1 MYDVP
6 LVCVRRFNFVRE
18 VFIPANQEPRR
29 RIIMQHFG
37 ATTLYED
44 HNYFARSSESFTLE
58 GGLDSD
64 NGTGLLDLTD
74 TLEKQLEASNLA
86 LGEIHSDA
94 PQLSSELHVPSV
106 EFELDDNGQLLHDM
120 LQQQQPANSQQ
131 QTTANTTT
139 AASSTATA
147 TTWEENVHVLQEML
161 MQQQH
166 IQVQQ
171 QNFFGNS
178 TPPKFRRES
187 ELLSLLQLPRCASS
201 SLPGGTISGPFN
213 SVSSK
218 KLSHQGAL
226 SSFTTAAEIGDS
238 SHVHGQQLL
247 PQPSFR
253 HLLHTLPHASDHH
266 LSSKSGIM
274 RPPGLLDLED
284 RDTSGGHEEGRL
296 FPSLFEKRDFTFGKG
311 AENRGIN
318 HFATERQR
326 REYLNEKYQ
335 TLRSLVPN
343 PSKADRASI
352 VADAIEY
359 VKELKRTVQ
368 ELQLLVE
375 EKRRGSN
382 KRRCKA
388 SPDNPSEGGG
398 VTDMESSSAIQ
409 PGGTRVSKE
418 TTFLGDGSQLRSSW
432 LQRTS
437 QMGTQIDVRIVD
449 DEVNIKLTQRR
460 RRNYVLLA
468 VLRSLNELHLDL
480 LHANGASIGEHHIFM
495 FNTKIMEGTSTFA
508 GQVATKLIDAVD
520 RHITLASSGL

>member
-1 MYDVP
+1 
-6 LVCVRRFNFVRE
+6 
-18 VFIPANQEPRR
+18 
-29 RIIMQHFG
+29 MQHFG

-44 HNYFARSSESFTLE
+44 HNYFARSSEAFTLE
-58 GGLDSD
+58 GGLGSD
-64 NGTGLLDLTD
+64 TGAGLLDLTD

-86 LGEIHSDA
+86 LSDA
-94 PQLSSELHVPSV
+94 PQLSSELNVPST
-106 EFELDDNGQLLHDM
+106 EFELDDHGQLLHDM
-120 LQQQQPANSQQ
+120 LQQQQPATSNTVTSS
-131 QTTANTTT
+131 TTT
-139 AASSTATA
+139 AA
-147 TTWEENVHVLQEML
+147 TWEENVHVLQEML

-166 IQVQQ
+166 IQVQQQQ

-187 ELLSLLQLPRCASS
+187 ELLSLLQLPRCAS
-201 SLPGGTISGPFN
+201 GGTISGPFS
-213 SVSSK
+213 SVISK
-218 KLSHQGAL
+218 KLSHPAV
-226 SSFTTAAEIGDS
+226 SSFTAAEIGGDS
-238 SHVHGQQLL
+238 SHLHGQQML

-253 HLLHTLPHASDHH
+253 HLLHTLPHPPDHP
-266 LSSKSGIM
+266 SSKPGIM
-274 RPPGLLDLED
+274 RPPGLLDYED
-284 RDTSGGHEEGRL
+284 RDNSAGHEERRL
-296 FPSLFEKRDFTFGKG
+296 FPSLIEKRDFTFAKG
-311 AENRGIN
+311 AESRGIN

-352 VADAIEY
+352 VADAIDY

-382 KRRCKA
+382 KRCKA
-388 SPDNPSEGGG
+388 SPDDPSA
-398 VTDMESSSAIQ
+398 TDVESTTVMQQ

-437 QMGTQIDVRIVD
+437 QMGTHIDVRIVD

-468 VLRSLNELHLDL
+468 VLKSLDELRLDL

-495 FNTKIMEGTSTFA
+495 FNTKIMEGTATFA
-508 GQVATKLIDAVD
+508 GQVAAKLIDAVD
-520 RHITLASSGL
+520 RHITLASSSY